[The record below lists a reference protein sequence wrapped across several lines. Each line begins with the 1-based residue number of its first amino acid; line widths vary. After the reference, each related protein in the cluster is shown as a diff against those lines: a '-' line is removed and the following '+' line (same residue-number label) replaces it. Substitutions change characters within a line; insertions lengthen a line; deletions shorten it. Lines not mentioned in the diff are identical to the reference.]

1 MAGHI
6 NSRKSDNL
14 EKTMK
19 YSSSYLAL
27 WPVLIFWL
35 FSTPAL
41 SAPAVSATPDA
52 KELIQQAMDHWRGL
66 SSYSEMTMT
75 IHRPDWQRSMSMRS
89 WTKGDKTSLVRIT
102 KPKKDAGN
110 GTLTK
115 DNNMWT
121 FAPKVNR
128 IIKVPSSMMSQS
140 WMGSDF
146 TNKDI
151 SKSTDI
157 IDQYDHK
164 ILQTREQ
171 DGHAVYVI
179 ESIPHEDAAI
189 VWGKEI
195 LTIRDDYIM
204 LEQQFWDQDSILV
217 KTMKALEIKKL
228 GGRTVASVIRMGKI
242 KKPGEWTEMSV
253 QDIQFDQAHPDSLFT
268 LSNLRNPR
276 Q

>member
-1 MAGHI
+1 MMMRRSA
-6 NSRKSDNL
+6 
-14 EKTMK
+14 
-19 YSSSYLAL
+19 
-27 WPVLIFWL
+27 PIFLLWL
-35 FSTPAL
+35 FTAQVL
-41 SAPAVSATPDA
+41 SATPEP

-75 IHRPDWQRSMSMRS
+75 IHRPDWERSMSMRS
-89 WTKGDKTSLVRIT
+89 WTKGDKVSLVRVT
-102 KPKKDAGN
+102 LPKKDAGN

-128 IIKVPSSMMSQS
+128 IIKIPSSMMSQS

-164 ILQTREQ
+164 ILETREQ

-195 LTIRDDYIM
+195 LSIRDDYVL
-204 LEQQFWDQDSILV
+204 LEQQFWDQDNILV
-217 KTMKALEIKKL
+217 KTMKARDIKKL
-228 GGRTVASVIRMGKI
+228 GGRTVASIIRMGKVEA
-242 KKPGEWTEMSV
+242 PDEWTEMSI
-253 QDIQFDQAHPDSLFT
+253 QDIKFDQNHADSLFT